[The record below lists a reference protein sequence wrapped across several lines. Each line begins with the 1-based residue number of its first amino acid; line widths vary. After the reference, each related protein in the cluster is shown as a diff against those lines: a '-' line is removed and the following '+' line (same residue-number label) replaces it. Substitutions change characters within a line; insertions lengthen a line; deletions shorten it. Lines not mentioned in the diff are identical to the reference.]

1 MKNGEGERVDWQLD
15 RVSYDRMRGAL
26 AEVADAAVATII
38 DEVPSYAGPFT
49 GPRGQRI
56 REAVRLALDVFLT
69 VSLRAEDVERAE
81 VESSRITVRA
91 YDLGRGE
98 ARAGRPMDALLAAY
112 RIGAGVAWRFLS
124 REAIASGMPAA
135 QVGQFAERVF
145 TYIDDLS
152 AASVTGHTDE
162 LETRGRARE
171 RLLERMARALAAGEP
186 EDELRRRADRA
197 GWEPPLTLTAVLLP
211 AEEAAM
217 VRTGQDPRTLSVT
230 GEIPGV
236 DDDTTVLFI
245 PEVGSADRVAL
256 RRRLSGRGAVIG
268 PTRPWV
274 SAAASLARA
283 RRAGPREGT
292 APYDTE
298 QHLVELVVSADQE
311 ALADLRAQ
319 VLAPLAGLRPAV
331 RSRLEETLRVWLS
344 RQGRREA
351 MAADLFVH
359 PQTVRYRMGQL
370 RELYGESLDDP
381 ATVTALTVALVV
393 PSAAGGVSG

>member
-1 MKNGEGERVDWQLD
+1 MKSGESEHADWQLD

-69 VSLRAEDVERAE
+69 VSLRAEDVARAE
-81 VESSRITVRA
+81 AESSRITVRA

-112 RIGAGVAWRFLS
+112 RIGAGVSWRFLS

-145 TYIDDLS
+145 SYIDDLS

-171 RLLERMARALAAGEP
+171 RLLERLARALAAGEP
-186 EDELRRRADRA
+186 EEELRRRADRA
-197 GWEPPLTLTAVLLP
+197 GWDPPLTLTAVLLP
-211 AEEAAM
+211 TDEAAM

-230 GEIPGV
+230 GELPGL
-236 DDDTTVLFI
+236 DDDLTLLFI
-245 PEVGSADRVAL
+245 PEVGPSDRLVL
-256 RRRLSGRGAVIG
+256 RRRLSGRHAVIG
-268 PTRPWV
+268 PTRPWA
-274 SAAASLARA
+274 SAMASLARA
-283 RRAGPREGT
+283 RRACPQPGPT
-292 APYDTE
+292 PYDTE
-298 QHLVELVVSADQE
+298 QHLVELVVSSDQE
-311 ALADLRAQ
+311 ALTDLRAQ

-331 RSRLEETLRVWLS
+331 RARLEDTLRSWLA

-370 RELYGESLDDP
+370 RQLYGESLDDP
-381 ATVTALTVALVV
+381 ATTTALTVALAVRPGPGVV
-393 PSAAGGVSG
+393 SC